1 MMATPTLEFHADQ
14 PYVGIRR
21 QVTIAEIDTL
31 LAPLYPEVSTWLE
44 GQGVLAGG
52 APFFRYYSMEMDAK
66 IEMEVGIPVHSIPPL
81 TGEIQ
86 AGVLPAGQYAT
97 LKHIG
102 DYDGLYDLTTYLLAW
117 IEEQGMTLAIS
128 TTEQGEVWKSRLEW
142 YLNVEEPVIEKRES
156 ILAFLVV
163 AKE

>member
-1 MMATPTLEFHADQ
+1 MNEPTLEYRAEQ

-21 QVTIAEIDTL
+21 NVTIAEIDTL
-31 LAPLYPEVSTWLE
+31 LAPRYPELAAWLE
-44 GQGVLAGG
+44 SQGVLAAGV
-52 APFFRYYSMEMDAK
+52 PFFRYYSMEMDAG
-66 IEMEVGIPVHSIPPL
+66 IEMEVGIPVHAIPPL

-86 AGVLPAGQYAT
+86 AGLLPAGEYAT
-97 LKHIG
+97 LKHLG
-102 DYDGLYDLTTYLLAW
+102 DYDHLYDLTTYLLAW
-117 IEEQGMTLAIS
+117 MEEQGLTLATS

-142 YLNVEEPVIEKRES
+142 YPNVGEPIVEKRES